1 MAGLAEKTVSATEFK
16 AKCLD
21 LMDEM
26 SVGRL
31 RCVHITKRGK
41 PFLSMAPS
49 RASRPSERIFSVFEG
64 SVSWSDSLD
73 LTEPVVDL
81 ATIEA
86 FHSGRGD

>member
-1 MAGLAEKTVSATEFK
+1 MTAEAEKTVSATEFK
-16 AKCLD
+16 AKCLE
-21 LMDEM
+21 LMDAM

-41 PFLSMAPS
+41 PFLSMSPS
-49 RASRPSERIFSVFEG
+49 RASRPSERIFTVFEG
-64 SVSWSDSLD
+64 TASWPAGLD

-81 ATIEA
+81 GTIEA

>member
-1 MAGLAEKTVSATEFK
+1 MGATAEKTVSATEFK

-26 SVGRL
+26 SIGRL

-49 RASRPSERIFSVFEG
+49 RASRPSERIFTVFKG
-64 SVSWSDSLD
+64 TASWPTSLD
-73 LTEPVVDL
+73 LTEPVIDL

-86 FHSGRGD
+86 FHNGRSD